1 MCWNLIPR
9 VMVFWSRTTGRRR
22 GQEGKALMNGVCVLT
37 KMIPESPESLW
48 GCRGKAAVYGPGSKP
63 SLGTESFCV
72 LTLDLLTARTLRK
85 RFLLF
90 IIYIIFVCNIQ
101 IIHRAQFA
109 LAEVGSSPC
118 PPLFLPVR
126 PPFSLPPAFEATL
139 SLISISIIPL
149 ALLGSSL
156 PVTSHSV
163 LEHLYTWVS
172 PTQEAA
178 FYLFMTFH
186 NFDDSQH
193 NFFFFTLGQ
202 FCA

>member
-1 MCWNLIPR
+1 MQGEG
-9 VMVFWSRTTGRRR
+9 SRLWTRK
-22 GQEGKALMNGVCVLT
+22 QALTRHWIFLC
-37 KMIPESPESLW
+37 
-48 GCRGKAAVYGPGSKP
+48 
-63 SLGTESFCV
+63 
-72 LTLDLLTARTLRK
+72 LDLGLLAPRTLWK

-118 PPLFLPVR
+118 PHLFLPVR

-139 SLISISIIPL
+139 RLISISIIPL

-193 NFFFFTLGQ
+193 NFFFFFLLWVSSVHNCCLLTLVSPTNHVRYSFPWWFFFFFRILINVFG
-202 FCA
+202 CVRS